1 MSKNNRMQQPYGYR
15 EQNKFTSESSM
26 ICDAISAGDSDKDI
40 IKQLVEK
47 LNIIFNKAF
56 VNAQYNKDNEEFE
69 FRNYYGAEVGNVEF
83 PFIVKDASYD
93 KDSEK
98 IIVTFK
104 DETVDPVEIDMSD
117 LVSLINDEAVAR
129 EDEDQRLW
137 DAIGEIGA
145 SGTSLME
152 LIAQE
157 ASARTEGDEDLW
169 DALNQEISA
178 RTDGDASLED
188 KIGEEESARTEE
200 DQKIWDAIGEIGA
213 SGTSLVEI
221 IEQEISARTEG
232 DEDLW
237 DALNQEISARTEE
250 DQKIWDAIGEM
261 GASGMS
267 LVEMIENEISART
280 EGDNDLWN
288 ALNQEI
294 SARTDADVALEDKIG
309 EEESARTETDE
320 ALKAALSAETEARQ
334 ANDSWL
340 NDKINQEISNRENA
354 DNDLWEALNQEI
366 SARTEGDTALNEE
379 LDQEKLD
386 RAAADGELEGK
397 IDVEKA
403 EREAADNEL
412 DGKITA
418 EKNARLYWDNQ
429 LSGDVQTEKAEREA
443 EDEAIWAA
451 LSAETGAR
459 EAADEALSDS
469 IEANKVSIV
478 KIETALPS
486 NVREAYELKN
496 TSGEVLGARINIYK
510 DSSLKDVELTDHD
523 DSGHTGQFLMFT
535 YILED
540 GTEKVEY
547 LDVSQF
553 LVEAEFKD
561 GLVVN
566 NAGEVRVK
574 IDPTSEVYITVSP
587 SGLKITG
594 IDAIADALAAETI
607 ARENADTRLETA
619 ITNESTARQSAD
631 IELNNAITAETSA
644 REDADN
650 DLDRKISEEKAQ
662 RIADDAALSVQIAT
676 ETTNR
681 TNADQSLNR
690 LVTQVSED
698 LSNEVSNRT
707 NADTLLQEQINGLKS
722 ADIEIRSS
730 IATVENN
737 LLTETSNRSQAD
749 ADLQLQ
755 INKKANSVDVY
766 YKTEADSIF
775 ATKAE
780 IPTDFYSKAEVDEKD
795 TAIKQMITAET
806 AAREAEDA
814 RLNNAITA
822 ETDARDDADERL
834 QASIDAIET
843 QLNSKLV
850 EVKTKDASISVDN
863 TNATKPEIKVNISTE
878 EDQIVKLNAD
888 GIYAKSK
895 LSYDEEHNIL
905 IYTNTTGTTAI
916 ALKTKSEIDR
926 IYYDKPNERIVIE
939 YTVNGTRKEDVYVPV
954 HDLIQEWRTED
965 GNVGAIALT
974 KDVSIPEVDVLKA
987 RLILNTAHGDNAAI
1001 IDDNALYVSKSAIV
1015 AEANAEIEALKA
1027 RVTALENALQIATQ
1041 EHTTQSQRIT
1051 QVEQKNASQD
1061 DQITEINTKN
1071 QSQDE
1076 SIQDLLNYI
1085 NVNTEP

>member
-1 MSKNNRMQQPYGYR
+1 MSRNNRMQQPYGYR
-15 EQNKFTSESSM
+15 EQNKFTSEPSM
-26 ICDAISAGDSDKDI
+26 VCDAISASGSDKDI

-83 PFIVKDASYD
+83 PFIVNDASYD

-145 SGTSLME
+145 SGTSIAE
-152 LIAQE
+152 LI
-157 ASARTEGDEDLW
+157 S
-169 DALNQEISA
+169 QEISA
-178 RTDGDASLED
+178 RTDGDED
-188 KIGEEESARTEE
+188 LWEALNQEVSARTDGDSVIDEKLEEEVSARTDE
-200 DQKIWDAIGEIGA
+200 DQKIWDAIGEM
-213 SGTSLVEI
+213 GTSGSSI
-221 IEQEISARTEG
+221 IEIVNNEISARTDG

-237 DALNQEISARTEE
+237 EALNQEVSARTDE

-280 EGDNDLWN
+280 EGDKDLWE
-288 ALNQEI
+288 ALNQEV
-294 SARTDADVALEDKIG
+294 SARTDADAA
-309 EEESARTETDE
+309 EEAARIEADET
-320 ALKAALSAETEARQ
+320 LKSALSAETEARQ
-334 ANDSWL
+334 TNDSWL
-340 NDKINQEISNRENA
+340 NEKINQEISNRENA

-366 SARTEGDTALNEE
+366 SARTEGDSVLNEE

-397 IDVEKA
+397 IDAEKA
-403 EREAADNEL
+403 GREASDNEL

-451 LSAETGAR
+451 LSAETETR
-459 EAADEALSDS
+459 EAADEALLSS

-478 KIETALPS
+478 KVETALPS

-496 TSGEVLGARINIYK
+496 TSGEILGARINVYK

-523 DSGHTGQFLMFT
+523 DSGHVGQFLKLT

-547 LDVSQF
+547 LDVSKF

-574 IDPTSEVYITVSP
+574 VDTASEPYLTVSQNGVKV
-587 SGLKITG
+587 SGIGEISQNLINEITN
-594 IDAIADALAAETI
+594 
-607 ARENADTRLETA
+607 RENADTRLETA

-631 IELNNAITAETSA
+631 TELNNAIIAETSA
-644 REDADN
+644 RETAD
-650 DLDRKISEEKAQ
+650 SELSTKLANEKAE
-662 RIADDAALSVQIAT
+662 RIADDAALSTQINN
-676 ETTNR
+676 ETTDR

-690 LVTQVSED
+690 LITQVSSD
-698 LSNEVSNRT
+698 LSTEVSNRT
-707 NADTLLQEQINGLKS
+707 NADASLQEQINGLKS

-737 LLTETSNRSQAD
+737 LMTETSNRSQTD
-749 ADLQLQ
+749 DDLQRQ
-755 INKKANSVDVY
+755 IDKKANSVDVY
-766 YKTEADSIF
+766 YKAEADSIF
-775 ATKAE
+775 ATKDE

-806 AAREAEDA
+806 AAREAEDV

-822 ETDARDDADERL
+822 ETDVREDTDERL
-834 QASIDAIET
+834 QANIDALET
-843 QLNSKLV
+843 QLNRKLV
-850 EVKTKDASISVDN
+850 EVKTKDASISVDS
-863 TNATKPEIKVNISTE
+863 TNVTKPEIKVNISTE

-954 HDLIQEWRTED
+954 HDLIEEWRTED
-965 GNVGAIALT
+965 GNVGAIALS
-974 KDVSIPEVDVLKA
+974 KDISIPEVDVLKA

-1001 IDDNALYVSKSAIV
+1001 IDDNALYVSKNAIV
-1015 AEANAEIEALKA
+1015 SGVTEEINALKT
-1027 RVTALENALQIATQ
+1027 RVSTLEAALQLATQ
-1041 EHTTQSQRIT
+1041 EHTAQSQRII

-1061 DQITEINTKN
+1061 DQITQINAKN
-1071 QSQDE
+1071 QSQDN
-1076 SIQDLLNYI
+1076 SIADLLNYI